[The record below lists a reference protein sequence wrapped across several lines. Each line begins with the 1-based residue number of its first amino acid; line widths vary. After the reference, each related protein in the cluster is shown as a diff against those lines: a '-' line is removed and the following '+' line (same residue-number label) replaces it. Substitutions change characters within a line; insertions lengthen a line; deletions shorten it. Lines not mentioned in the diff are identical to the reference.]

1 MSAQKWS
8 LSLKSVYFRCQLAW
22 QLISKQRTETCV
34 FFTCTIEKRGKK
46 RGSRFVHS
54 IPNDCK
60 GTFIWISCVLRFLR
74 SLVLQ
79 RLMSI
84 PLCVFNKSEKRALII
99 LVSKYEWDAV
109 FILLKWLIQCQVE
122 DPTLNE
128 ILRGTIFLLENWRFL
143 QIISYCLLI
152 SVLSMTCLSSGLASN
167 QIQRAA
173 EVAVLV
179 LCSKALVFWG
189 LSTWR
194 GNLSAWGFQPQ
205 SSPCFV
211 VFMRCFAK
219 PLWLA
224 LLSFLL
230 KSLKSCYCVFQT
242 LCSLLPE

>member
-1 MSAQKWS
+1 MTIDQQTKEWNVCF
-8 LSLKSVYFRCQLAW
+8 LHVYNR
-22 QLISKQRTETCV
+22 KE
-34 FFTCTIEKRGKK
+34 RGGE
-46 RGSRFVHS
+46 RGSGIVHS

-122 DPTLNE
+122 DPILNVT
-128 ILRGTIFLLENWRFL
+128 LRGTIFLLENWRFL

-173 EVAVLV
+173 EVAVWV
-179 LCSKALVFWG
+179 LCSKALVF
-189 LSTWR
+189 LRFVYLERQFISMR
-194 GNLSAWGFQPQ
+194 FSAT
-205 SSPCFV
+205 V
-211 VFMRCFAK
+211 K
-219 PLWLA
+219 PM
-224 LLSFLL
+224 
-230 KSLKSCYCVFQT
+230 
-242 LCSLLPE
+242 LCCL